1 MKKAVIVF
9 QKNRI
14 LGKVKTRLADSIGD
28 EAALDC
34 YSHMIAFTHHQLL
47 NVKADINLFY
57 SEFVEPT
64 SKENWQSHVQ
74 KGNDLGERMHN
85 AFKNLKSKGYDQVII
100 IGTDCLELTSKI
112 INNAFT
118 ALNSTDYVLGPATDG
133 GYYLLGLTELSD
145 LLFLNKEWSNSQ
157 VFQTTYEAIQQ
168 QNKTVFLL
176 EKLSDIDTFE
186 DLRAYQEKTG
196 NILFEQHIR
205 STNKIIPVNKS

>member
-28 EAALDC
+28 EAALLY
-34 YSHMIAFTHHQLL
+34 YSQMIEFTHQLL
-47 NVKADINLFY
+47 LKVDAEIHLFY
-57 SEFVEPT
+57 AEFVEPT

-85 AFKNLKSKGYDQVII
+85 AFKNLKSMGYDQVII

-118 ALNSTDYVLGPATDG
+118 NNFVYNTQNSIAG
-133 GYYLLGLTELSD
+133 G
-145 LLFLNKEWSNSQ
+145 
-157 VFQTTYEAIQQ
+157 
-168 QNKTVFLL
+168 
-176 EKLSDIDTFE
+176 
-186 DLRAYQEKTG
+186 
-196 NILFEQHIR
+196 
-205 STNKIIPVNKS
+205 KIPLK